1 MLGILDF
8 SELFLI
14 LVVYWGCITIFE
26 SLSPFFK
33 SSLSQIILAVRPVS
47 LMQTLLQF
55 SQGIRYTEPTKS
67 IDKSMTKSGQGDLWF
82 RIKKQF
88 YKVD

>member
-55 SQGIRYTEPTKS
+55 SQGIRYTEPIKC
-67 IDKSMTKSGQGDLWF
+67 IDMHMTKSGQGIFGLELKSSF
-82 RIKKQF
+82 AS
-88 YKVD
+88 